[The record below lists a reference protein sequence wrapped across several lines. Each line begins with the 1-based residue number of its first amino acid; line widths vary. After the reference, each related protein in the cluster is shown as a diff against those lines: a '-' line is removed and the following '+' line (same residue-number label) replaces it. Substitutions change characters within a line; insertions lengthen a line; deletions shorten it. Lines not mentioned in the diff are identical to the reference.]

1 MVLRLI
7 SCSPRRTALLPPSP
21 AGLPTNLT
29 PAPRRQDHTA
39 SPYATSVFVQHAYAC
54 LTLPAST
61 ASHPAFVTIAI
72 RPSDRGETG
81 KVLHLIL
88 ASGKPKYFC
97 KKGWTRSPDT
107 SSTDLPVVGQIGG

>member
-29 PAPRRQDHTA
+29 PAPRRQDHTTL
-39 SPYATSVFVQHAYAC
+39 PYATSVFVQHAYAC

-72 RPSDRGETG
+72 RPCLGWDGNIYRPDLGFWKTE
-81 KVLHLIL
+81 I
-88 ASGKPKYFC
+88 FFQ
-97 KKGWTRSPDT
+97 KGLDSRARHAAN
-107 SSTDLPVVGQIGG
+107 